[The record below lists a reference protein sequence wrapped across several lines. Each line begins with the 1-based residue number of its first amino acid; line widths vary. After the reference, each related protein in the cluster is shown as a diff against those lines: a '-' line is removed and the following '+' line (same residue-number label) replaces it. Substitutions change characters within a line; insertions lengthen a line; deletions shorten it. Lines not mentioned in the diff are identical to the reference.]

1 MVLRRIIAAIS
12 LGSIVLGSIAGCSFI
27 VQENR
32 NALDLSKVPT
42 YSERNGKRKK
52 KKKLLES

>member
-12 LGSIVLGSIAGCSFI
+12 LGSIVLGSIAGCSFK

-32 NALDLSKVPT
+32 KALDLSKAPT
-42 YSERNGKRKK
+42 
-52 KKKLLES
+52 